1 MGSSDRV
8 FSLIELLSQANANPV
23 VNIHMTFP
31 RATNNSWKTVQPKK
45 SKDSTHF
52 YLYEPVGSVN
62 VTYRN
67 MGNLR
72 AATLRKE
79 KSFSLA
85 NAPVYI
91 S

>member
-1 MGSSDRV
+1 
-8 FSLIELLSQANANPV
+8 
-23 VNIHMTFP
+23 MTFP
-31 RATNNSWKTVQPKK
+31 RATHNSWKTVQPKK
-45 SKDSTHF
+45 TKDSTHF
-52 YLYEPVGSVN
+52 YLDETFGGSVN

-79 KSFSLA
+79 KSFSPA